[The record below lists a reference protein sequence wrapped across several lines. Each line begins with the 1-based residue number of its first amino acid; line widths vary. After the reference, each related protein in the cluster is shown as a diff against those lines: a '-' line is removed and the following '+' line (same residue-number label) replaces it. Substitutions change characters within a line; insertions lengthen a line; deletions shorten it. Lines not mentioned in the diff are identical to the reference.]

1 MIGLLLRPRRSPGDD
16 RPRADGGAAA
26 ELAPRQIR
34 WVVGNLLVP
43 VGFLVALVVVVVARW
58 DDLQPAF
65 EDPGH
70 DLALIALLV
79 VVGHFMNSTEF
90 WLLYRAQGLRIGL
103 WENWLLFTAGQLG
116 NLLPGQVGTLY
127 RFRYLKVVHRFSYGR
142 SGSAFGANLVL
153 TFASSAVAGIVG
165 LVGVA
170 ATGGTV
176 RPWIVAAVVGL
187 AVVSIAV
194 IAVPVPTVPV
204 LTGPADRAWRG
215 FRSGWNDLRRQPG
228 VAGLVL
234 ALDLSKYLLVA
245 WRFQI
250 SFALLGVDE
259 PYWYFLVIAPA
270 AGLAGLLSFTPGG
283 LGFREAFVTAA
294 AVGMGSGF
302 DIGLLAATVDRG
314 VMLAASVVLG
324 SVGFAV
330 TLPKLRRAGG
340 GLPETIG

>member
-1 MIGLLLRPRRSPGDD
+1 MTNKEPG
-16 RPRADGGAAA
+16 
-26 ELAPRQIR
+26 APRSELVRQLR
-34 WVVGNLLVP
+34 WVVGNLLIP
-43 VGFLVALVVVVVARW
+43 VAFLVALVVVVVAQW
-58 DDLQPAF
+58 DELRPAF
-65 EDPGH
+65 DDPGRQ
-70 DLALIALLV
+70 LALIAVLV
-79 VVGHFMNSTEF
+79 VVGHFLNSTEF
-90 WLLYRAQGLRIGL
+90 WLLYRAQGLRIGI

-116 NLLPGQVGTLY
+116 NLVPGQVGTLY

-153 TFASSAVAGIVG
+153 TFASSAIAGIVG

-170 ATGGTV
+170 AAGGTV
-176 RPWIVAAVVGL
+176 RPWIVAAVAGL
-187 AVVSIAV
+187 AVVSVAV
-194 IAVPVPTVPV
+194 IAVPVPAVPF
-204 LTGPADRAWRG
+204 LTGPAERVWRG
-215 FRSGWNDLRRQPG
+215 FRSGWNDLRRQPR
-228 VAGLVL
+228 VAALVL
-234 ALDLSKYLLVA
+234 LLDLGKYLLVA
-245 WRFQI
+245 WRFQV

-294 AVGMGSGF
+294 AVGMGSEF

-330 TLPKLRRAGG
+330 TLPKLRRSGG
-340 GLPETIG
+340 AMPETIG